1 MAKERIYRCT
11 EAGVK
16 ALATK
21 DPSFSEEHRR
31 ILGMIDGAH
40 SDVLRTLL
48 RQHSDFQRLAEL
60 EAKGLVA
67 AEAAAEAHDLDF
79 TGSYGYAKPA

>member
-1 MAKERIYRCT
+1 MAKERIYRRT
-11 EAGVK
+11 EAGAK
-16 ALATK
+16 ALATN

-31 ILGMIDGAH
+31 ILGMIDGTH

-60 EAKGLVA
+60 EAKGLIA
-67 AEAAAEAHDLDF
+67 AEAAAEVHDLDF
-79 TGSYGYAKPA
+79 TSSYGLAKPA